1 MCHYGNI
8 INFRSYRKRALQ
20 SNLIIAH
27 GFLVQEE
34 ETVMQLLEYFIF
46 CSAAANERHPDGRYS
61 SESLLMKRKPNL
73 QPQEGPPHSSAS
85 PVRLLTAARPRPS
98 LRWEGRPHPAHPGSP
113 HGASRKARPG
123 NSRTPPHS
131 YIRR

>member
-46 CSAAANERHPDGRYS
+46 CSAAANERYPDGRFL

-73 QPQEGPPHSSAS
+73 QPHEDLPHSSAS
-85 PVRLLTAARPRPS
+85 PMRLLTAAHPQPS
-98 LRWEGRPHPAHPGSP
+98 LRWGGAHTRLIL
-113 HGASRKARPG
+113 GAVLGPERQARPR

-131 YIRR
+131 NIRS

>member
-46 CSAAANERHPDGRYS
+46 CSAAANERYPDGRFL
-61 SESLLMKRKPNL
+61 SESLLMKHKPNL
-73 QPQEGPPHSSAS
+73 QPHEGLPHSSTS
-85 PVRLLTAARPRPS
+85 PVRLLTAARPQPG
-98 LRWEGRPHPAHPGSP
+98 LRQEGRPHPAHPGS
-113 HGASRKARPG
+113 RPG
-123 NSRTPPHS
+123 A
-131 YIRR
+131 